1 MISLGVWCLISSRTG
16 VGDYRSPAATDG
28 MSLQEHLNLGRTKVR
43 SRWSLVPASLGMLAL
58 MSGCR
63 FSPSVDW
70 REGLRAYLPLLGHRN
85 WIVVADSAYPAQASP
100 GIQVIYTG
108 EGQIEVLREV
118 LKALDASRHLQ
129 PVVHLDAELES
140 VPEGLAPGVGA
151 YRAELKKLLEGR
163 RVAPSELHER
173 LMGRFDIVGKLF
185 RVLIL
190 KTDLTVPYT
199 SVFLELDCGYWG
211 PEAEKKLREAMRAE
225 KR

>member
-1 MISLGVWCLISSRTG
+1 VL
-16 VGDYRSPAATDG
+16 
-28 MSLQEHLNLGRTKVR
+28 
-43 SRWSLVPASLGMLAL
+43 LGMLL
-58 MSGCR
+58 WMTGCR
-63 FSPSVDW
+63 FSPGVDW
-70 REGLRAYLPLLGHRN
+70 RDGLRAYLPLLGHRN

-100 GIQVIYTG
+100 GIQVVYTG

-118 LKALDASRHLQ
+118 LEALDGSRHVQ
-129 PVVHLDAELES
+129 PVVHLDAELEF

-163 RVAPSELHER
+163 RVASELHEGIIGR
-173 LMGRFDIVGKLF
+173 LDAAGKLF

-211 PEAEKKLREAMRAE
+211 SDAEKKLREAMGTTTR
-225 KR
+225 